1 MPMVKPGQELSL
13 LACVTGLALL
23 AGWLGLL
30 LMHGPIP
37 QQLPLLIAAVG
48 GFELSMAGYA
58 LVRWMREARR

>member
-1 MPMVKPGQELSL
+1 L

-23 AGWLGLL
+23 ACWLALWL
-30 LMHGPIP
+30 VHAAIP

-58 LVRWMREARR
+58 LVRRLREARR

>member
-1 MPMVKPGQELSL
+1 MVKPGQELSL

-23 AGWLGLL
+23 ACWLALW
-30 LMHGPIP
+30 LMHGAIP

-58 LVRWMREARR
+58 LVRRMREARR